1 MTLYEFAREIAVRC
15 ERMIAR
21 RYGTTTVV
29 VSGEENNPLI
39 SIENKEYNMATA
51 VPASGPFADFK
62 AHGETE
68 LDSYVEALV
77 FEIEYALF
85 EAMDTNYDVNKYA
98 DFSKCGEMLYTK
110 LLDVDRSQ
118 GMMLSGVLG
127 QKVDEFSVMA
137 IYIHDGHIK
146 TMVNREL
153 AQLWQV
159 AAGALFIKAS
169 ENTGR

>member
-1 MTLYEFAREIAVRC
+1 MTLLEFSHQVAMGC

-21 RYGTTTVV
+21 RYGTTTVDV
-29 VSGEENNPLI
+29 IGDESNPLI
-39 SIENKEYNMATA
+39 HILNTDYQLETA
-51 VPASGPFADFK
+51 VPASGPYGDFK

-68 LDSYVEALV
+68 IESYVEALV

-85 EAMDTNYDVNKYA
+85 EAMDTNHDVEKYA
-98 DFSKCGEMLYTK
+98 DFSKYGEMLYTK

-118 GMMLSGVLG
+118 GMMFSGVLG
-127 QKVDEFSVMA
+127 QRVDEFSVMA
-137 IYIHDGHIK
+137 IYIHDGHTK

-153 AQLWQV
+153 ADLWQL
-159 AAGALFIKAS
+159 APGALFMKAS

>member
-1 MTLYEFAREIAVRC
+1 MTLFEFAKEIAIRC
-15 ERMIAR
+15 ERMVAR
-21 RYGTTTVV
+21 RYGITTVDV
-29 VSGEENNPLI
+29 MGDEKNPLI
-39 SIENKEYNMATA
+39 HILNTEYNLETA

-68 LDSYVEALV
+68 IDSYVEALV

-85 EAMDTNYDVNKYA
+85 ESMDTNHDVEKYA
-98 DFSKCGEMLYTK
+98 DFSEYEEMLYTK

-118 GMMLSGVLG
+118 GMMMSGVLG

-137 IYIHDGHIK
+137 IYIHDGHTK
-146 TMVNREL
+146 TMVNQEL
-153 AQLWQV
+153 AELWQV
-159 AAGALFIKAS
+159 APGALFIKAS